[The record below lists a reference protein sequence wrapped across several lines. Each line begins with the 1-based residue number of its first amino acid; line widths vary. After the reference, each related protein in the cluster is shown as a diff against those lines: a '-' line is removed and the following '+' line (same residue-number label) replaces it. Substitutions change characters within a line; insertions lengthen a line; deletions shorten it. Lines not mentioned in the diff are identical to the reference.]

1 MVMRAWTVAATKTS
15 CCCYLDEAVGNDL
28 AITLAKLCSLLNCQA
43 CPGTRT
49 CVCVRMILS
58 EIRLVQGKAL
68 TFKSCP
74 LLLGSSN
81 SVSLAITSR

>member
-1 MVMRAWTVAATKTS
+1 M
-15 CCCYLDEAVGNDL
+15 
-28 AITLAKLCSLLNCQA
+28 TLPSPLLNSAVCSIA
-43 CPGTRT
+43 KHVWVHEH
-49 CVCVRMILS
+49 VCVRMVLS
-58 EIRLVQGKAL
+58 VIRLVQGKAL